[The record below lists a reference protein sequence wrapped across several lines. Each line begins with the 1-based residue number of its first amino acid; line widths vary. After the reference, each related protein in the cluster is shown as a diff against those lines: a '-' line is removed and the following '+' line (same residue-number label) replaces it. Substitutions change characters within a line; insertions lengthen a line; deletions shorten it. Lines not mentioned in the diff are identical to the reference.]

1 MTALCTIGFAGKDLE
16 DFVTLLRGAGVAR
29 LLDVRLRPDGHLSGY
44 ARQRNLRFVLER
56 YEGIAYE
63 HRPELAPTS
72 EILDGYRADGDWERY
87 ERRFG
92 ALLDERDWIGALD
105 ASIAG
110 EGSVALLCS
119 EAAPERCHRRLVA
132 ETYASRR
139 PRVEVRHLVLERASR
154 PRGQAEAVS
163 AR

>member
-63 HRPELAPTS
+63 HRPELAPTDG
-72 EILDGYRADGDWERY
+72 ILDGYRADGDWELY

-92 ALLDERDWIGALD
+92 ALLDERDWLGALD

-110 EGSVALLCS
+110 GGSVALLCS
-119 EAAPERCHRRLVA
+119 EATPERCHRRLVA
-132 ETYASRR
+132 ETYARLR
-139 PRVEVRHLVLERASR
+139 PGVEVRHLALERASR
-154 PRGQAEAVS
+154 GGRRAAAVS

>member
-1 MTALCTIGFAGKDLE
+1 MTTLCTIGFAGKDLE

-63 HRPELAPTS
+63 HCLELAPTGD
-72 EILDGYRADGDWERY
+72 ILDGYREDGDWERY

-92 ALLDERDWIGALD
+92 ALLDGRDWVGALD
-105 ASIAG
+105 ASLG
-110 EGSVALLCS
+110 GGGSVALLCS
-119 EAAPERCHRRLVA
+119 EATPDRCHRRLVA
-132 ETYASRR
+132 EAYARLR
-139 PRVEVRHLVLERASR
+139 PGVEVRHLVLERASR
-154 PRGQAEAVS
+154 GGGRAEAVG